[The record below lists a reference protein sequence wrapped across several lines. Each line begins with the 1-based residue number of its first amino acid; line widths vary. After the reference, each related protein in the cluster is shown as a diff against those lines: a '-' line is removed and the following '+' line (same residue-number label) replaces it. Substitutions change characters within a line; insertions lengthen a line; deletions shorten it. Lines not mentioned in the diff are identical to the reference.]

1 MATVTCS
8 THLRNIETRDCK
20 LRTRG
25 LENSNAS
32 LVTSHER
39 ENPMTKLRTRGS
51 TLVDGDGN
59 PVRLRG
65 VALADSFALANCDQ
79 RTTLHEQLQ
88 NG

>member
-1 MATVTCS
+1 
-8 THLRNIETRDCK
+8 
-20 LRTRG
+20 
-25 LENSNAS
+25 
-32 LVTSHER
+32 
-39 ENPMTKLRTRGS
+39 MTKLRTRGS

-79 RTTLHEQLQ
+79 RITLHEQLQ